1 LDDTPELAQFAK
13 SLEEACV
20 EVIDID
26 GVMTKD
32 LALAM
37 KGKDMGRGDW
47 VTTDEYMKKVHV
59 SHSSFAC
66 GRLGYAEEAGAIGR
80 ETTVEGL
87 DGGLSVGT
95 MSDLAVLGS
104 VNRCGGRAYEKS
116 KIGACCTIVELM
128 HDS

>member
-1 LDDTPELAQFAK
+1 MDDTPELAQFAK

-59 SHSSFAC
+59 SHYTFAC
-66 GRLGYAEEAGAIGR
+66 GRRDMLTR
-80 ETTVEGL
+80 QDRLVEKL
-87 DGGLSVGT
+87 
-95 MSDLAVLGS
+95 
-104 VNRCGGRAYEKS
+104 KS
-116 KIGACCTIVELM
+116 KA
-128 HDS
+128 